1 MPEFL
6 VHFEINLPAG
16 LPESD
21 RERIYADEAKAAQPF
36 FDNGT
41 FTRTW
46 REPGQRHHWAIWNA
60 PDADYVHR
68 AYEQFPMFKL
78 NWGRATVYPLA
89 INPNDP
95 GYPAQDRPDVAM
107 TYPVLRRML
116 DEAKHAREVA
126 ASITGPDT
134 ETEDAAPEGGLW
146 IATGVSIHDHPGSD
160 RGRQIHFMVDG
171 QKLAELGPLADE
183 GEKIGPGYV
192 DFLAEWFGKPVIHR
206 KWEAR
211 IRRDNN
217 LVHGDYAAAFAA
229 PRNRH
234 IPA

>member
-6 VHFEINLPAG
+6 VHFEINLPVG
-16 LPESD
+16 LSEIA
-21 RERIYADEAKAAQPF
+21 REHIYAEEAKAAQPF

-41 FTRTW
+41 FTRVW
-46 REPGQRHHWAIWNA
+46 REPGQRHHWAVWNA

-68 AYEQFPMFKL
+68 AYEKFPMFRL
-78 NWGRATVYPLA
+78 NYGRATVYPLA
-89 INPNDP
+89 VNPNDP
-95 GYPAQDRPDVAM
+95 GEPAGERPDLKM
-107 TYPVLRRML
+107 DYPTLRRLL
-116 DEAKHAREVA
+116 DEAKAAR
-126 ASITGPDT
+126 TDT
-134 ETEDAAPEGGLW
+134 AMEHGLLLAP
-146 IATGVSIHDHPGSD
+146 GVSVHDHPGTD
-160 RGRQIHFMVDG
+160 RGRQLHFMVDG
-171 QKLAELGPLADE
+171 QKLAELGPLNDE
-183 GEKIGPGYV
+183 GEDIGPGYV

-229 PRNRH
+229 PRTRH